1 MYMSRTLNIYGSIC
15 MVIFLIAFG
24 AYLLKHRRYQAFE
37 LKILVSMLITYALS
51 PVIYKLAPEES
62 HPSSIHAIQISL
74 KLFYHWVYTSQYI
87 KTCMLLPSM
96 VKNMHLLM

>member
-24 AYLLKHRRYQAFE
+24 AYLFKHRRYQAFE

-51 PVIYKLAPEES
+51 PVIYKFAPEES